1 MAKDN
6 KSSVAVKPKKNK
18 EAAPSKVGRFFRE
31 CKSEF
36 KKIVWPTPKTVFK
49 NMGITMAVI
58 AVIGVFVVLL
68 DWGLLQLLGLVMN
81 VNG

>member
-1 MAKDN
+1 MATN
-6 KSSVAVKPKKNK
+6 NSPVVAKPKKK
-18 EAAPSKVGRFFRE
+18 GEGAPSKVGRFFRE

-58 AVIGVFVVLL
+58 ALIGVFVVLL
-68 DWGLLQLLGLVMN
+68 DYGLLELLGLIMN
-81 VNG
+81 VAK